1 MMEALDFEKK
11 KSDMR
16 YGNQK
21 HNQML
26 SEFATKQ
33 IQEAIERKCWNE
45 GYGVI
50 QVSPAYTSQIGRAAR
65 NGISELNR
73 NAVLQSVQR

>member
-1 MMEALDFEKK
+1 MGGSASVE
-11 KSDMR
+11 S
-16 YGNQK
+16 G
-21 HNQML
+21 QML

-45 GYGVI
+45 GFGVI
-50 QVSPAYTSQIGRAAR
+50 QVNPAYTSQIGRAAR